1 MEPNQTSAP
10 QSGRHRDAAR
20 EFDLVLYGASGFVG
34 ALTAAYLADHAP
46 PGLRWALAGRDGAKL
61 ERTRASLG
69 LADVPVLTAE
79 AGDARALRELA
90 ARTRVVATTV
100 GPYLRYGDALVGAC
114 ADAGTDYADLTG
126 EPEFVDRS
134 YLRHEARARA
144 TGARLVHGCGF
155 DSVPADLGVLFTV
168 GRLPEGVPLRV
179 DGFLSVDAAP
189 SGGTVDS
196 TLTALGRPL
205 AMARAARE
213 RAAVEPAP
221 APGRRISAP
230 PGPPRY
236 VGELGAWALPLP
248 VLDPLFVARSARALP
263 RYGPDFRYRHH
274 VTARSLPAALAGL
287 TGAAALLTA
296 AQLPPLRRA
305 LSSRLAPGT
314 GPGEERRARSA
325 FSLRF
330 IGEGGGR
337 RVYTEVRGGDPGYD
351 ETARIL
357 GESALSLALDDLPAS
372 SGQLTP
378 AVAMGEALTG
388 RLRRSGLMVREAAR
402 REG

>member
-1 MEPNQTSAP
+1 MQPNASPTRSP
-10 QSGRHRDAAR
+10 EAARKER
-20 EFDLVLYGASGFVG
+20 EFDLVLYGASGFAG
-34 ALTAAYLADHAP
+34 ALTAAYLAGHAP
-46 PGLRWALAGRDGAKL
+46 PSLRWALAGRSAEKL

-69 LADVPVLTAE
+69 LKNVPVLAAD
-79 AGDARALRELA
+79 AGDPAALRELA
-90 ARTRVVATTV
+90 ARTRVLATTV
-100 GPYLRYGDALVGAC
+100 GPYLRHGDALVGAC
-114 ADAGTDYADLTG
+114 ADAGTDYADLAG

-179 DGFLSVDAAP
+179 DGFLAVDAAP

-196 TLTALGRPL
+196 ALSALGRPL

-213 RAAVEPAP
+213 RAAVEAP
-221 APGRRISAP
+221 PGPGRRVTAP

-236 VGELGAWALPLP
+236 VGELGAWAFPLP
-248 VLDPLFVARSARALP
+248 VLDPLLVARSARALP

-274 VTARSLPAALAGL
+274 VTARRLPTALAGL
-287 TGAAALLTA
+287 AGATALLAA

-305 LSSRLAPGT
+305 LSARLAPGT
-314 GPGEERRARSA
+314 GPSEERRARST

-337 RVYTEVRGGDPGYD
+337 RVYTEIRGGDPGYD

-357 GESALSLALDDLPAS
+357 GESALCLALDALPPL

-378 AVAMGEALTG
+378 AVAMGEALTE
-388 RLRRSGLMVREAAR
+388 RLRNSGLMFREAAR
-402 REG
+402 RED

>member
-1 MEPNQTSAP
+1 MEPNTLP
-10 QSGRHRDAAR
+10 GRPHETARKDR

-34 ALTAAYLADHAP
+34 ALTAAYLAEHAP
-46 PGLRWALAGRDGAKL
+46 PSLRWALAGRGEEKL
-61 ERTRASLG
+61 ERTRAALG
-69 LADVPVLTAE
+69 LESVPVLTA
-79 AGDARALRELA
+79 DAEDPAALRALA

-114 ADAGTDYADLTG
+114 ADAGTDYADLAG
-126 EPEFVDRS
+126 EPEFIDRS

-155 DSVPADLGVLFTV
+155 DSVPADLGAHFTV
-168 GRLPEGVPLRV
+168 GRLPEGGPLRV

-205 AMARAARE
+205 ALARAARE
-213 RAAVEPAP
+213 RAAVEAP
-221 APGRRISAP
+221 PEPGRRVTAP

-236 VGELGAWALPLP
+236 VGELDAWALPLP
-248 VLDPLFVARSARALP
+248 VLDPLLVARSARALP

-274 VTARSLPAALAGL
+274 VTARRLPTALAGL
-287 TGAAALLTA
+287 AGAAALLAA
-296 AQLPPLRRA
+296 AQVPPLRRA
-305 LSSRLAPGT
+305 LSARLAPGT
-314 GPGEERRARSA
+314 GPSEERRARSS

-357 GESALSLALDDLPAS
+357 GESALCLALDDLPAL

-378 AVAMGEALTG
+378 AVAMGETLTE
-388 RLRRSGLMVREAAR
+388 RLRRSGLVIREAAR